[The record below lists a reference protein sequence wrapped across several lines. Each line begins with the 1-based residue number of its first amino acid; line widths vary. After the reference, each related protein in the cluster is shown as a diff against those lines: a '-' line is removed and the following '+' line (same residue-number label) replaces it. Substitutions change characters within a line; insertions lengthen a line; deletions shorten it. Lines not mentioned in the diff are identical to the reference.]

1 MRRTMNQTE
10 KKTFTRDVSKTYF
23 SQKGG
28 EEGYL
33 ADVMVTVER
42 VRPVIRNGNEPPKR
56 LSERVELT
64 ITRRRR
70 STSFRLNEA
79 KALKELIEEALP
91 HLEKAD
97 AGMREERDTWQ
108 EQQRYQPRKQEDFSM
123 GRGKTERNR
132 KKGKARA
139 KKWDTDGNR

>member
-1 MRRTMNQTE
+1 MNTVE
-10 KKTFTRDVSKTYF
+10 KKTFTRDVAKTYF

-33 ADVMVTVER
+33 AEVSVAVER
-42 VRPVIRNGNEPPKR
+42 VRPVVTNDGEPPKR
-56 LSERVELT
+56 LPERVELT
-64 ITRRRR
+64 ITRRKR

-79 KALKELIEEALP
+79 KALKSLIEQAIP
-91 HLEKAD
+91 QLEKAD
-97 AGMREERDTWQ
+97 AVMAQERQTWKD
-108 EQQRYQPRKQEDFSM
+108 QQRYQPQPQENFSM